1 MVNNNTKKVWENIM
15 ILSINEG
22 LKNNYFILNHTTFVN
37 DEEINYDF
45 IYNNLTFHVKAN
57 DIGHEEIAFHVYVNW
72 NNNGKYK
79 MYDIEHMLNT
89 YDIYVY
95 GWLERKTDYYLME
108 FSTRQLNKKRNKY
121 TMQIIKNWNIQPNG
135 YKPIGKFIF

>member
-1 MVNNNTKKVWENIM
+1 MNNKTKKVWTNIM

-22 LKNNYFILNHTTFVN
+22 LKNNYFTLNHTTFVN
-37 DEEINYDF
+37 GEKVNYDF
-45 IYNNLTFHVKAN
+45 FNNNLSFHVNAN

-79 MYDIEHMLNT
+79 IYDIDHSLNT
-89 YDIYVY
+89 YDIYVH

-108 FSTRQLNKKRNKY
+108 FNTASIDKKRNKY
-121 TMQIIKNWNIQPNG
+121 TMQLIENWNIPPTG
-135 YKPIGKFIF
+135 YKTSGKFIC